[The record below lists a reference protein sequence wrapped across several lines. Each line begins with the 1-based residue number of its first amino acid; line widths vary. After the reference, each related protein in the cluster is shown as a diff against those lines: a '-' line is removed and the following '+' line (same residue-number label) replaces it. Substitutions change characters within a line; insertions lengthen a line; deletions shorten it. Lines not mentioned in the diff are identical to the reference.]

1 MYREG
6 LLGKCI
12 PRHTLQLA
20 EAMIYMMVVEDGKY
34 ILTQKAYEHLIECK
48 GCFGRPFFIF
58 LYGISQDWSPCE
70 LLQPRKIVNYNEMMG
85 IVTVSR

>member
-12 PRHTLQLA
+12 PKHTLQLA
-20 EAMIYMMVVEDGKY
+20 EAMIYTMVVEDGKY

-58 LYGISQDWSPCE
+58 YTVFHKTGVLA
-70 LLQPRKIVNYNEMMG
+70 NYYNQEK
-85 IVTVSR
+85 